1 MQPYLEKTYLQPAG
15 DKNGTRIY
23 QLAGGK
29 FANKYY
35 IISNEG
41 TRHLLASPE
50 VIGYDSYLAM
60 TGATGDMLGWLK
72 QKEMVGSNA
81 DIMTILRGGLNYPL
95 EECCYR
101 NGIHVDNMDFV
112 SCERVIRN
120 NQITGLDI
128 RYTKLTA
135 PQEIT
140 LMIGDIIASGET
152 LARCIRYII
161 AEFKRLGGSI
171 KSMVFFTIGGTRAI
185 ELFEELTPEFRF
197 HWPEFEG
204 ITCIFYEGIFS
215 AYKDNGVTG
224 ISWPQ
229 IDFFWKGGVISPEF
243 RQYVLSDD
251 DALFEKCIIYDGG
264 ARRYEIP
271 DHYHEVT
278 EYWTKIREVADNFS
292 FKDFLDEKLG
302 YRTPISQPKWLEL
315 NHYQN
320 LDKDEM
326 AGLYALEKGFADK
339 SSDLNIRQ
347 IADRRLRE
355 FRKAMRAYCPSLK

>member
-1 MQPYLEKTYLQPAG
+1 MQPYLEKTFLQPAG
-15 DKNGTRIY
+15 LHKATQIY
-23 QLAGGK
+23 ELAGGK
-29 FANKYY
+29 FANRYF

-50 VIGYDSYLAM
+50 VIGYESYLAM
-60 TGATGDMLGWLK
+60 CGATGDMLGWLK
-72 QKEMVGSNA
+72 QNGTVGSNA

-101 NGIHVDNMDFV
+101 NGINVNNMDFI

-135 PQEIT
+135 PKDIT

-171 KSMVFFTIGGTRAI
+171 RRMVFFTIGGTRGI
-185 ELFEELTPEFRF
+185 ELFEELTNEFRF

-215 AYKDNGVTG
+215 AYKDKGVTG
-224 ISWPQ
+224 KTCTITFTITPLQAFSNGTYYVPKHTVEMT
-229 IDFFWKGGVISPEF
+229 DGVTLKTHEF
-243 RQYVLSDD
+243 TTSTTGSSSY
-251 DALFEKCIIYDGG
+251 
-264 ARRYEIP
+264 P
-271 DHYHEVT
+271 
-278 EYWTKIREVADNFS
+278 
-292 FKDFLDEKLG
+292 G
-302 YRTPISQPKWLEL
+302 YRQGSSGASSFIVNSAVFTYNENVKRNHPKSGYCTLQVLE
-315 NHYQN
+315 Y
-320 LDKDEM
+320 DEDT
-326 AGLYALEKGFADK
+326 AGNFDYV
-339 SSDLNIRQ
+339 SYVTV
-347 IADRRLRE
+347 E
-355 FRKAMRAYCPSLK
+355 FNAT